1 MYRKT
6 GERELA
12 EDLTSQIWMK
22 ALKSLEFFGEME
34 NAGFQSWIYR
44 IAHNTVI
51 DHYRTQKTQLDLDSI
66 YEIGI
71 SSDIGKQID
80 DTDTLGRV
88 LEYLDTLK
96 CIEREIVIL
105 RIWDDLPYTSIAKL
119 CDKKEDNYL
128 KLLTHLDIIPS
139 EFLMIGNSLKSDVLP
154 LINIKPSS

>member
-119 CDKKEDNYL
+119 CDKKEDNCKKIFSRAL
-128 KLLTHLDIIPS
+128 KKIQANVQMIFILVIILL
-139 EFLMIGNSLKSDVLP
+139 
-154 LINIKPSS
+154 